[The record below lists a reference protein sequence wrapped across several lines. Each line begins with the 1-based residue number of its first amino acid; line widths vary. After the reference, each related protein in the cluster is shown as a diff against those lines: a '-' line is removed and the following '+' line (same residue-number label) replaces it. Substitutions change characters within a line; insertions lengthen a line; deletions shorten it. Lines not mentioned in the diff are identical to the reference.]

1 MIITIFFLSVKP
13 MPNIAMSNISVKII
27 IGTLPA
33 PTLKLNNTKNITA
46 KIDNI
51 QNIDFDFVLILHTPP
66 HLCLSFLNS
75 MI

>member
-51 QNIDFDFVLILHTPP
+51 QNIDFDFCFDFAYPTPP
-66 HLCLSFLNS
+66 FAYHFL
-75 MI
+75 IV

>member
-1 MIITIFFLSVKP
+1 

-51 QNIDFDFVLILHTPP
+51 QNIDFDF
-66 HLCLSFLNS
+66 CF
-75 MI
+75 